1 VLSPAIAGFPDGSTV
16 TTRTQVRRP
25 TVHWFRH
32 VVIAL
37 VLIANLAA
45 ARAGEDIVRAAPIEV
60 RIDLE
65 KATYRLG
72 EPFTFTVTSNQDCY
86 FLVFTIDPSDR
97 VELHD
102 PVASGAYMGHP
113 LLKAGERRVI
123 PVPDAPGKAVITPP
137 AGPYQIGAVC
147 SREQLANFGLSQVEL
162 KEPAK
167 AGRRSFQ
174 AHIDERVNRI
184 DRSAVTRATVPYEV
198 RP

>member
-1 VLSPAIAGFPDGSTV
+1 VVTPAEV
-16 TTRTQVRRP
+16 QRRTARQLC
-25 TVHWFRH
+25 H
-32 VVIAL
+32 VVTVL
-37 VLIANLAA
+37 VLIANFSA

-60 RIDLE
+60 RIELE
-65 KATYRLG
+65 KASYRLG

-86 FLVFTIDPSDR
+86 FLVFTIDPGDR

-174 AHIDERVNRI
+174 AHMDERINRV
-184 DRSAVTRATVPYEV
+184 DRTAVTRATVSYEV